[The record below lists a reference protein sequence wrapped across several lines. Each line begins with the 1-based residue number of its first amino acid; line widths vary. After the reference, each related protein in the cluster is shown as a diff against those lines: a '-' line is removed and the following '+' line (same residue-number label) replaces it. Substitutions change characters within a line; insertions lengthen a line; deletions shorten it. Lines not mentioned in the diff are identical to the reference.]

1 VKWPWLRQLTLST
14 LDILF
19 TAMFERYTEPSRRVI
34 FYSRYFAAQAGS
46 PEIETEHLL
55 LGLLRT
61 DMVLAQRFLG
71 SPWVAEQVWREVE
84 HKKPVRPPIS
94 PGGDLK
100 LSAEAKHVLRLAAD
114 VAERF
119 SSKKI
124 CTEHLLLG
132 LLHEEGCF
140 AAELLERHG
149 VQLASTREELGRNPH
164 DDSAKET
171 FVREPDPLP
180 QEVMECQTRLRSI
193 VKRTEQAI
201 ANHDFVTAR
210 SCSDE
215 ERAERDNLRSLYQQH
230 GLQYW
235 IFE

>member
-1 VKWPWLRQLTLST
+1 
-14 LDILF
+14 
-19 TAMFERYTEPSRRVI
+19 MFERCTEPSRQVI

-55 LGLLRT
+55 LGLLRA

-94 PGGDLK
+94 PGTDFK
-100 LSAEAKHVLRLAAD
+100 LSPEAKHVLRLAAD
-114 VAERF
+114 VAEQF

-124 CTEHLLLG
+124 RTEHLLLG

-140 AAELLERHG
+140 AAELLNRHG

-164 DDSAKET
+164 DVSQKET
-171 FVREPDPLP
+171 FVRELDPLP

-201 ANHDFVTAR
+201 ANHDFVAAR

-235 IFE
+235 ILE

>member
-1 VKWPWLRQLTLST
+1 
-14 LDILF
+14 
-19 TAMFERYTEPSRRVI
+19 MFERYTEPSRRVI

-55 LGLLRT
+55 LGLLRA

-84 HKKPVRPPIS
+84 RKKPVRPPIP
-94 PGGDLK
+94 PGVDLK
-100 LSAEAKHVLRLAAD
+100 LSPEAKHVLRLAAD
-114 VAERF
+114 FAEQL
-119 SSKKI
+119 SSKTI
-124 CTEHLLLG
+124 RTEHLLLG
-132 LLHEEGCF
+132 LLREEGCF
-140 AAELLERHG
+140 AAELLNGHG
-149 VQLASTREELGRNPH
+149 VHLASTREELGRNPH

-171 FVREPDPLP
+171 FVRELDPLP
-180 QEVMECQTRLRSI
+180 RDVIECQTRLKSI

-210 SCSDE
+210 SCSEE
-215 ERAERDNLRSLYQQH
+215 ERVERDLLRSLYQQY

>member
-1 VKWPWLRQLTLST
+1 
-14 LDILF
+14 
-19 TAMFERYTEPSRRVI
+19 MFERYTEPARRVI
-34 FYSRYFAAQAGS
+34 FYSRYMAVQTGS

-55 LGLLRT
+55 LGLLRA

-84 HKKPVRPPIS
+84 DKKPVRPPIP
-94 PGGDLK
+94 PGVDLK
-100 LSAEAKHVLRLAAD
+100 LSPEAKHVLRLGAD
-114 VAERF
+114 EAEQF
-119 SSKKI
+119 LSKKI
-124 CTEHLLLG
+124 RTEHLLLG
-132 LLHEEGCF
+132 LLREEGCF
-140 AAELLERHG
+140 AAELLNGHG
-149 VQLASTREELGRNPH
+149 VHLASTREGLGRNPH

-171 FVREPDPLP
+171 FVRELDTLP
-180 QEVMECQTRLRSI
+180 QNVIACQTRLRSI
-193 VKRTEQAI
+193 VKRMEQAI

-215 ERAERDNLRSLYQQH
+215 ERVERDNLRSLYQQH